1 MVVYAIDERKKDS
14 GIIHSYFFDTA
25 GNCIRASI
33 STQRQKSSF
42 DLLNVNYDYKNNLAV
57 RYSPSTN
64 KRKIKVVN
72 QYIGD
77 SIKYSTE
84 FIVDST
90 SEVVTGYTTTYYN
103 ARKLLHQIVNYNANH
118 GVISIFTY
126 TYTENGLPFKIEETD
141 IVGNLINSWLYE
153 NKYNNHGRKMNFYFI
168 KNKERILINKCFYNE
183 RNQCIEVD
191 CYQHN
196 QVVYIYTFQ
205 YNIDGTVYGSALES
219 MDLPRNSILRKR
231 IYKYYYLNN

>member
-77 SIKYSTE
+77 SIKY
-84 FIVDST
+84 
-90 SEVVTGYTTTYYN
+90 
-103 ARKLLHQIVNYNANH
+103 
-118 GVISIFTY
+118 
-126 TYTENGLPFKIEETD
+126 
-141 IVGNLINSWLYE
+141 
-153 NKYNNHGRKMNFYFI
+153 
-168 KNKERILINKCFYNE
+168 
-183 RNQCIEVD
+183 
-191 CYQHN
+191 
-196 QVVYIYTFQ
+196 
-205 YNIDGTVYGSALES
+205 
-219 MDLPRNSILRKR
+219 
-231 IYKYYYLNN
+231 